1 MCCYCIF
8 FQSLNI
14 NVFILLIPD
23 EDSLKKI
30 TLEFE
35 ERKNQL
41 TLPVL
46 GHYIAESG
54 IEFPVDKKISNHCG
68 MRCIMSCD
76 KACDSFIEKDDECTL
91 FSLAKTDWSK
101 QPANYLLPR
110 RNLDMNFMSLKKLYN
125 DMEKLKSLG
134 SEYLDGLDDSKK
146 QCDDDGSVLD
156 VSTTPKVLTI
166 KKLEASQGCTF
177 MFSNLKD
184 DDKLVTMT
192 IKKGFKV

>member
-1 MCCYCIF
+1 MLMF
-8 FQSLNI
+8 KMA
-14 NVFILLIPD
+14 IPD

-30 TLEFE
+30 SNEFE
-35 ERKNQL
+35 ERKNQF

-46 GHYIAESG
+46 GNYIAESG
-54 IEFPVDKKISNHCG
+54 IEYPIDKTMNNFCG
-68 MRCIMSCD
+68 MRCILSCD
-76 KACDSFIEKDDECTL
+76 KACDSYIEKDDECTL

-101 QPANYLLPR
+101 QPTNYLLPR
-110 RNLDMNFMSLKKLYN
+110 RNLDLKFMSLKKLYN
-125 DMEKLKSLG
+125 DMDKLKGLG
-134 SEYLDGLDDSKK
+134 LDYLNGLDDSKK

-166 KKLEASQGCTF
+166 KKLDVNQGCTF

-192 IKKGFKV
+192 LKKGFKV

>member
-1 MCCYCIF
+1 M
-8 FQSLNI
+8 
-14 NVFILLIPD
+14 
-23 EDSLKKI
+23 KKI

-35 ERKNQL
+35 ERKNQV

-46 GHYIAESG
+46 SQYIAQG
-54 IEFPVDKKISNHCG
+54 GVGFKKSSTNECG
-68 MRCIMSCD
+68 MRCILSCD
-76 KACDSFIEKDDECTL
+76 KACDSYIEKDGECTT

-101 QPANYLLPR
+101 QPSNYLLPR
-110 RNLDMNFMSLKKLYN
+110 RDLDLKFMSLKKLYN
-125 DMEKLKSLG
+125 DMEKLKTLG
-134 SEYLDGLDDSKK
+134 SEYLNGLDDSKK
-146 QCDDDGSVLD
+146 QCDDDGLVFD

-192 IKKGFKV
+192 LKKGFKV

>member
-1 MCCYCIF
+1 M
-8 FQSLNI
+8 
-14 NVFILLIPD
+14 
-23 EDSLKKI
+23 
-30 TLEFE
+30 
-35 ERKNQL
+35 
-41 TLPVL
+41 PVL
-46 GHYIAESG
+46 SQYIAEAG
-54 IEFPVDKKISNHCG
+54 VGFKKSTTNECG
-68 MRCIMSCD
+68 MRCILSCD
-76 KACDSFIEKDDECTL
+76 KACDSYIEKDGECTT

-110 RNLDMNFMSLKKLYN
+110 RNLDLKFMSLKKLYVKTGTD
-125 DMEKLKSLG
+125 DMEKLKKVG

-192 IKKGFKV
+192 LKKGFKV